1 MEKNNAA
8 SPVGMRHLPRRQIL
22 TTFIAVMFANFLGS
36 LDQTIVGTAM
46 PRIIT
51 DLGGFS
57 HYTWLT
63 TIYIVTSGATMP
75 VVGKLTDMY
84 GRKPFFVAGLIIFI
98 VSSALCGISNSMA
111 EIIIFRGIQGI
122 GGGIILVTSF
132 TVIGDLFSPIE
143 FGKYQGYMSIS
154 FGLSS
159 IIGPTLG
166 GYITDTFTW
175 HWIFFINVPLGILII
190 LIFIKYFPN
199 IKPDNLSHKV
209 DYPGLLAMVFTVVPF
224 MLALSWGGVEYAWNS
239 PVIIG
244 MFVFCAIML
253 CVFIVIESRSLEPIL
268 PLSLFRNSIASVSF
282 GLTFLTGIGMF
293 SPIIFVPLFYQGVLG
308 ATATTSG
315 NFLIPM
321 MLSSILGS
329 LFSGNLLS
337 RMGGHYKIQAII
349 GVLFMAAGCFLLSRI
364 SVDTSYGMIV
374 IYIMLQG
381 FGVGIQL
388 PLLTVTVQNAV
399 PYKMLGVATSSVN
412 FFRSIGGAVGLAVLG
427 SIMNNSFM
435 HNFMNILPGSVK
447 SSVSSEALEALVHNP
462 QALVSAGAR
471 QQLSSIVSQT
481 GAQAEAVVNQLL
493 ETLRVALSS
502 SLAEVFL
509 ISFFIL
515 LAALVLVFFLKEIPL
530 RRQHL
535 TEEEMSE
542 GNR

>member
-1 MEKNNAA
+1 
-8 SPVGMRHLPRRQIL
+8 
-22 TTFIAVMFANFLGS
+22 MFANFLGS